1 MTTLRQETQH
11 MLHADLRS
19 TVHRLTRDHKTTH
32 VDAVT
37 GQVTYPTELALFT
50 QLRQE
55 QASGSRA
62 ATGAKSSGS
71 RSPIALGAVTLWSE
85 IREILNTMHIAL
97 TGKDNPALSP
107 EQKLLSWAEAANL
120 DESGQS
126 AERCLRSA
134 TKWASAIEALLNP
147 VPRLEVKGA
156 CPACHATHA
165 WTWVEDEYVRN
176 TAITATRHEARCGAC
191 NTSWEGP
198 AINDLATTLGKAA

>member
-1 MTTLRQETQH
+1 MSN
-11 MLHADLRS
+11 ADLRS

-32 VDAVT
+32 VDAAT
-37 GQVTYPTELALFT
+37 GHVSYPTAIALFT

-85 IREILNTMHIAL
+85 IRETLSSMHIAL
-97 TGKDNPALSP
+97 TGKDDPRLSP
-107 EQKLLSWAEAANL
+107 EAKLQNWAEAA
-120 DESGQS
+120 ESDTSGRS
-126 AERCLRSA
+126 AERCLA
-134 TKWASAIEALLNP
+134 TVTKWATAIETLLNP

-156 CPACHATHA
+156 CPVCSETHA
-165 WTWVEDEYVRN
+165 WTWNEDQYVRN

-191 NTSWEGP
+191 NTSWQGQE
-198 AINDLATTLGKAA
+198 INELASSLGKAA